1 VERSDPVRGG
11 IRYVLTRNCGKEA
24 IMADVIELAE
34 RHDAAFNAK
43 DAEGRRA
50 IEAPGVELV
59 MPGGMMLRGHDNV
72 MHVVR
77 AFWEAL
83 PDAEI
88 TVDEHFA
95 AGDVVVHEGTLA
107 GTHQGTFRSPG
118 GEIPATGNAV
128 TLRYAA
134 IKRFHDGR
142 LVSEH
147 LYFDQLEF
155 LQQLGAAP

>member
-1 VERSDPVRGG
+1 
-11 IRYVLTRNCGKEA
+11 
-24 IMADVIELAE
+24 MADVIDLATQ
-34 RHDAAFNAK
+34 HDAAFNAQ
-43 DAEGRRA
+43 DADGRRA
-50 IEAPGVELV
+50 IEADDVELV
-59 MPGGMMLRGHDNV
+59 MPGGMTLRGHENV
-72 MHVVR
+72 MQVVR

-88 TVDEHFA
+88 TAHEQLA
-95 AGDVVVHEGTLA
+95 AGDIVVREGTLL
-107 GTHQGTFRSPG
+107 GTHKGTFRTPE
-118 GEIPATGNAV
+118 GEIPASGNAV